1 MAAVLGK
8 TEKGTLKVDVKTLI
22 STRMLIQANSGG
34 GKSYAI
40 RKLLEETHGAVQQI
54 VLDPEDEFS
63 SLREK
68 FDYLICAPRGGD
80 VIATPQTA
88 TVLAR
93 TLLELGTSAIISM
106 YDLKA
111 HERPRFVRLF
121 LEAMMNVPKKLWHPV
136 MTVIDEAHVYC
147 PEKGKAEST
156 GAVIDLATRGR
167 KRGYC
172 AVLATQRLSK
182 LHKDTAAELLNK
194 LIGRTGLDI
203 DIKRAADELGMTPKD
218 AIANLRP
225 IKAGTFFAFGPAL
238 SLEVERVVIGKV
250 KTSHPEAGKMADK
263 KTPPPTV
270 KVKKILANI
279 GDLAKKAEEEAR
291 TIADFKKENA
301 ELKRKLTVAGKQ
313 GGGIAEREVERK
325 VKSAVAEVERN
336 HRTEKARLVKE
347 NELLN
352 SVVASIGKEIG
363 RHKGHM
369 TNMKKAQ
376 PVAPIRQESAPRA
389 PVQRERT
396 VSADIDTNLRA
407 GAVRILREL
416 SSRCPAGYTKSQ
428 VGALTGFKHTGGT
441 FNTYMSDLRRSGYI
455 KTEGSLIHATEE
467 GIEFLGDSVPA
478 TPATHDEVM
487 ALWRKALREGAYK
500 MLEVIVDSSTQG
512 ISKEELAAQVGI
524 ASSGGTFNTYISNL
538 RSNGLIHTEQGV
550 MVAADILFPE
560 SARSQ
565 RRCLKSSGRIKHGTL

>member
-1 MAAVLGK
+1 MAVLGR
-8 TEKGTLKVDVKTLI
+8 TDKGTLKVDVKTLI

-40 RKLLEETHGAVQQI
+40 RKLLEETHGKVQQI
-54 VLDPEDEFS
+54 VLDSEGEFS
-63 SLREK
+63 TLREK
-68 FDYLICAPRGGD
+68 LDYLICAPKGGD

-93 TLLELGTSAIISM
+93 TLLELGTSAIIDI
-106 YDLKA
+106 YELKA
-111 HERPRFVRLF
+111 HERPRFIRLF
-121 LEAMMNVPKKLWHPV
+121 LEAMMNAPKKLWHPV

-172 AVLATQRLSK
+172 AILATQRLSK

-203 DIKRAADELGMTPKD
+203 DVKRAADELGMTPKD

-225 IKAGTFFAFGPAL
+225 VKAGTFYAFGPAL
-238 SLEVERVVIGKV
+238 SLEVKKVVIGKV

-263 KTPPPTV
+263 KISPPTA

-279 GDLAKKAEEEAR
+279 GDLAKEAEEEAR

-313 GGGIAEREVERK
+313 SGGLAEKEVERK
-325 VKSAVAEVERN
+325 VKAAVAEAERN

-369 TNMKKAQ
+369 TSMKKV
-376 PVAPIRQESAPRA
+376 P
-389 PVQRERT
+389 PVQSLRLPPVVRPQKAMPNPSEFDRDSEITTAQQKVVDAISRLENMGVSKIHKKQAAAFAGVSPKSGAYGNNLGALRT
-396 VSADIDTNLRA
+396 RGLISYPNSGYVELTDVGRSKAAVPDRLDTTDDYQRA
-407 GAVRILREL
+407 WFEML
-416 SSRCPAGYTKSQ
+416 SSARVKILQ
-428 VGALTGFKHTGGT
+428 VLIEQYPDAL
-441 FNTYMSDLRRSGYI
+441 
-455 KTEGSLIHATEE
+455 
-467 GIEFLGDSVPA
+467 
-478 TPATHDEVM
+478 
-487 ALWRKALREGAYK
+487 
-500 MLEVIVDSSTQG
+500 
-512 ISKEELAAQVGI
+512 SKEDLAIKAGVSPI
-524 ASSGGTFNTYISNL
+524 SGAFGNNLGGL
-538 RSNGLIHTEQGV
+538 RSLGIIDYPQQGFA
-550 MVAADILFPE
+550 VATNILFPE
-560 SARSQ
+560 DS
-565 RRCLKSSGRIKHGTL
+565 